1 MYAAAAAVAA
11 GAGLA
16 LTLPI
21 GAGSVAALAVALL
34 SLSVAAPWPVSP
46 PTTRNPDAYMVRS
59 SAVARVVRW
68 PGPALVIA
76 AIGAVSAA
84 HAALVRDAV
93 LAPPLGVWFAAR
105 SVAEHGGEMPP
116 VGLRGVVADDAA
128 PLPGGGIR
136 LRLHVDQVEAEQ
148 GWLAAPGLV
157 QLTVQGERAVDAFD
171 TWTRGRAVELVATLR
186 WPAVRRNPGS
196 PSPLS
201 QRLARRYVL
210 TGSVKSAL
218 LVDVR
223 AGAGWDWGA
232 PGVRRY

>member
-59 SAVARVVRW
+59 SAVARGVRW

-93 LAPPLGVWFAAR
+93 LAPPLGVRFAAR
-105 SVAEHGGEMPP
+105 SVADHGGDMPP
-116 VGLRGVVADDAA
+116 LGVRGGVAADA
-128 PLPGGGIR
+128 PPPPGGIR
-136 LRLHVDQVEAEQ
+136 LRLHVHHVEGGQ
-148 GWLAAPGLV
+148 NWIAAPGLV
-157 QLTVQGERAVDAFD
+157 QLTVQGERAIDAFD

-196 PSPLS
+196 P
-201 QRLARRYVL
+201 
-210 TGSVKSAL
+210 
-218 LVDVR
+218 
-223 AGAGWDWGA
+223 
-232 PGVRRY
+232 